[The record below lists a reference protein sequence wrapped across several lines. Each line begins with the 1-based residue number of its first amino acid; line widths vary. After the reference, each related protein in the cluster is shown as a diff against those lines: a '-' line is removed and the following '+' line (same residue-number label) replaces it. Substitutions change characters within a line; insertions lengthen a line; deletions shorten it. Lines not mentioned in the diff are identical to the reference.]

1 MSATVQ
7 PGKDLHVA
15 DQTSHD
21 AKPCSGFR
29 GLAPADG
36 ALGFDGAVACH
47 SALLLGDD
55 LSSRP
60 ALGGG
65 GNLDTQAGSLGDKYA
80 SPNSSSPA
88 VSSLGRS
95 NSRGFGLE
103 PSIPSP
109 SGSIA
114 SPVPALKSLN
124 LAQAILDGLATLVC
138 FLFLAIMFGSLPLA
152 IGLLIFAEFH

>member
-1 MSATVQ
+1 MTQ
-7 PGKDLHVA
+7 NL
-15 DQTSHD
+15 Q
-21 AKPCSGFR
+21 
-29 GLAPADG
+29 
-36 ALGFDGAVACH
+36 
-47 SALLLGDD
+47 

-60 ALGGG
+60 ALDGGTNTQG
-65 GNLDTQAGSLGDKYA
+65 GSRGANAIQA
-80 SPNSSSPA
+80 PINSSSPA